1 MTPTQRLALVNA
13 AIVAV
18 RPYGHLAETVL
29 EPLMTLRDDLGG
41 PDPGPPAGEA
51 REAAERAGDATWY
64 ARDDDRK

>member
-29 EPLMTLRDDLGG
+29 EPLMTLRDDLGRFT
-41 PDPGPPAGEA
+41 
-51 REAAERAGDATWY
+51 REAPDEPADEPAEDAPE
-64 ARDDDRK
+64 APGEDDGE